1 LPASTAIPN
10 LHLRRL
16 VCASTC
22 LALLAGCT
30 WYHREPLAPRDT
42 STTLTTLSRVQID
55 PSTMPLPSLAAHR
68 FDPSDGLDMEEV
80 AMLAVANN
88 PDLKLARD
96 DLGIARAQA
105 FSAGLLPDP
114 QLAVSSDYPGM
125 EGATR
130 AFNYGLSMD
139 VLAIFTRGA
148 NKQSADATVA
158 KTDLGLLWQEWQ
170 VVAQA
175 KQLFIKARF
184 QEDTLPLLAQQRDL
198 SRTRYERMVDA
209 QREGNLTEDTLTA
222 ALTSYSD
229 AHKLY
234 TDAERAA
241 EQTHHD
247 LNQLLGLS
255 PEVQLQLVGEPEDA
269 SLDDTTVNGAI
280 AALPRR
286 RPDLL
291 ALQAGYEA
299 QEQKYRAAIM
309 SQFPSLTVGF
319 DRQRDTSN
327 VYTSGFQI
335 NLSLPIFNRNRGN
348 IAIEQSTRQRLRD
361 EYQNRLNQAF
371 ADVAHLRADDV
382 ILSRQLGQAEAAL
395 PGTEHA
401 ARDASAAFA
410 EHNLALGAYT
420 DVMSAA
426 LIKRVDIATLRESRA
441 EQRVGLQALLGS
453 AIPDAFTSDLNL
465 TEAHAK

>member
-1 LPASTAIPN
+1 MA
-10 LHLRRL
+10 
-16 VCASTC
+16 
-22 LALLAGCT
+22 
-30 WYHREPLAPRDT
+30 
-42 STTLTTLSRVQID
+42 
-55 PSTMPLPSLAAHR
+55 
-68 FDPSDGLDMEEV
+68 
-80 AMLAVANN
+80 
-88 PDLKLARD
+88 
-96 DLGIARAQA
+96 
-105 FSAGLLPDP
+105 
-114 QLAVSSDYPGM
+114 
-125 EGATR
+125 
-130 AFNYGLSMD
+130 
-139 VLAIFTRGA
+139 
-148 NKQSADATVA
+148 
-158 KTDLGLLWQEWQ
+158 
-170 VVAQA
+170 
-175 KQLFIKARF
+175 
-184 QEDTLPLLAQQRDL
+184 
-198 SRTRYERMVDA
+198 DA

-222 ALTSYSD
+222 ALTSYGD
-229 AHKLY
+229 ARKLY
-234 TDAERAA
+234 TDGERAS

-255 PEVQLQLVGEPEDA
+255 PDVKLQLVGEPEDA
-269 SLDDTTVNGAI
+269 SLDETAVRDAL

-371 ADVAHLRADDV
+371 ADVAHLRADDT
-382 ILSRQLGQAEAAL
+382 ILSRQVEQTEAAL

-401 ARDASAAFA
+401 ARTASQAFA

-420 DVMSAA
+420 DAMSAA
-426 LIKRVDIATLRESRA
+426 LSKRVDIATLREARA

-453 AIPDAFTSDLNL
+453 AIPDAFSSDLNL